1 MIMYPGL
8 LLKTPKT
15 YIMVFGINI
24 EKHDFQM
31 LHNRALEKGFKSVEQ
46 YIHSL
51 IMTDLVAA
59 GTVKGTMEI
68 KLKPDA

>member
-46 YIHSL
+46 
-51 IMTDLVAA
+51 
-59 GTVKGTMEI
+59 
-68 KLKPDA
+68 